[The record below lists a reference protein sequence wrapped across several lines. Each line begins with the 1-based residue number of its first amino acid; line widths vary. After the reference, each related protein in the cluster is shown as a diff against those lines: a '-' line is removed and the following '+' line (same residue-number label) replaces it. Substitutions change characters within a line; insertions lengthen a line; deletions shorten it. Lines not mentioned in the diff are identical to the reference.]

1 MKCEEVV
8 EWMHR
13 YLDHDLGEAETAQM
27 LQHVAQ
33 CAECAENFSLLRALS
48 RELEDLPQVTPRF
61 SLVDAIMPQLD
72 AIDEAKREQSSTI
85 QEMSPVPAAFE
96 NLQRS
101 SERKPKQKWLNSMAG
116 RMSMGAAAA
125 AVVLGVAIFGY
136 QPEKVENAEMIMST
150 GSTQEG
156 GNEDQN
162 PLSREINNEDS
173 SSSLQSDNSVWV
185 DNSESQPSAQDEPTQ
200 EVGPEENGSEKVQ
213 EPELKEGQTP
223 KQPDTGSEMNKSDA
237 TKNAP
242 SSSNPADS
250 TKSAD
255 QQKSQDSETATGPST
270 TGPSAG
276 STESGATDSENQESQ
291 LFTSQDMPDVKVEE
305 PTEGVTSPDS
315 ETGMNASGGN
325 KGLAATDSGNL
336 ANTTP
341 KEWKSP
347 DGSYLVMLLGDQ
359 ISIYS
364 KPAADP
370 DVLNLVEQRNV
381 EGTLKSASWSQ
392 DSTVFNYETDQDG
405 ITVKKSFNV
414 STAPSGN
421 STK

>member
-136 QPEKVENAEMIMST
+136 QPEKIENAEMMMST

-223 KQPDTGSEMNKSDA
+223 KQPDTGSELNKSDA
-237 TKNAP
+237 AKNAP

-250 TKSAD
+250 TKRAD
-255 QQKSQDSETATGPST
+255 QQKSQDSGAAA
-270 TGPSAG
+270 GPSAG
-276 STESGATDSENQESQ
+276 STESGATEPENGDAQS
-291 LFTSQDMPDVKVEE
+291 FITSQDMPDVKVEE
-305 PTEGVTSPDS
+305 PTAGVTSPDS
-315 ETGMNASGGN
+315 ETNMDAAGGN
-325 KGLAATDSGNL
+325 KGLAATDSGAL
-336 ANTTP
+336 ATTTP

-364 KPAADP
+364 KSAADP

-381 EGTLKSASWSQ
+381 EGTLKSASWSK

-405 ITVKKSFNV
+405 TTVKKSFNV
-414 STAPSGN
+414 STGSSGT
-421 STK
+421 SGK

>member
-48 RELEDLPQVTPRF
+48 RELEYLPQVTPRF

-125 AVVLGVAIFGY
+125 VVLGVAIFGY
-136 QPEKVENAEMIMST
+136 QPEKIENAEMIMST

-185 DNSESQPSAQDEPTQ
+185 DTSESQPSAQDKQAQ
-200 EVGPEENGSEKVQ
+200 EVGPKEDGSEKVQ
-213 EPELKEGQTP
+213 EPELKEDQTP
-223 KQPDTGSEMNKSDA
+223 KQPDTGSELNKSDA
-237 TKNAP
+237 TKNTP

-250 TKSAD
+250 TQSMD
-255 QQKSQDSETATGPST
+255 QQKSQDSGSA

-276 STESGATDSENQESQ
+276 STESGATEPENGDAQS
-291 LFTSQDMPDVKVEE
+291 LTSQDMPDVKVEE

-315 ETGMNASGGN
+315 ETGMDASGGN
-325 KGLAATDSGNL
+325 KGLVATDSGAL
-336 ANTTP
+336 ATTTP

-381 EGTLKSASWSQ
+381 EGTLKSASWSK
-392 DSTVFNYETDQDG
+392 DSTIFNYETDQDG
-405 ITVKKSFNV
+405 TTVKKSFNV
-414 STAPSGN
+414 STASSGT
-421 STK
+421 SAK

>member
-48 RELEDLPQVTPRF
+48 RELEDLPQVSPKF

-101 SERKPKQKWLNSMAG
+101 SERKPKQKWLNSMTG

-136 QPEKVENAEMIMST
+136 QPEKIENAEMMMST
-150 GSTQEG
+150 GSSQES
-156 GNEDQN
+156 GNTDQS
-162 PLSREINNEDS
+162 PLSREISNEDS
-173 SSSLQSDNSVWV
+173 SSPASNNSGLI
-185 DNSESQPSAQDEPTQ
+185 DDYNQPFVEDKKSQ
-200 EVGPEENGSEKVQ
+200 EVAPEEDGLEKKQ
-213 EPELKEGQTP
+213 EPEIKEDPAP
-223 KQPDTGSEMNKSDA
+223 KQPASGTESNKSSD
-237 TKNAP
+237 TKESP
-242 SSSNPADS
+242 STSKPADS
-250 TKSAD
+250 TRSANP
-255 QQKSQDSETATGPST
+255 QISQDSASATD
-270 TGPSAG
+270 PSAG
-276 STESGATDSENQESQ
+276 TAESGTTEPENGDAQS
-291 LFTSQDMPDVKVEE
+291 FTSQDMPDAKVED
-305 PTEGVTSPDS
+305 PTDGATSPDS
-315 ETGMNASGGN
+315 ETGMDAAGVN
-325 KGLAATDSGNL
+325 KGLAVETDSSAL
-336 ANTTP
+336 TNTTP

-370 DVLNLVEQRNV
+370 DVLNLVEQRSLD
-381 EGTLKSASWSQ
+381 GTLKSASWSK

-405 ITVKKSFNV
+405 TTVKKSFNV
-414 STAPSGN
+414 STASSGT
-421 STK
+421 SVK

>member
-116 RMSMGAAAA
+116 RMSLGAAAA
-125 AVVLGVAIFGY
+125 AVVLGIAIFGY
-136 QPEKVENAEMIMST
+136 QPEKIENAEVMMST
-150 GSTQEG
+150 GSNQEG
-156 GNEDQN
+156 GNADQN
-162 PLSREINNEDS
+162 PVSREINNDEPSAASSDS
-173 SSSLQSDNSVWV
+173 SSLIEDFN
-185 DNSESQPSAQDEPTQ
+185 QPFVEDKKPPETA
-200 EVGPEENGSEKVQ
+200 PEEDGSEKAQ
-213 EPELKEGQTP
+213 EPVTKENPTP
-223 KQPDTGSEMNKSDA
+223 KQPASGSETNKSTD
-237 TKNAP
+237 TKGTP
-242 SSSNPADS
+242 SSSDSADS
-250 TKSAD
+250 TKSVN
-255 QQKSQDSETATGPST
+255 QQKNEDTGTATAP
-270 TGPSAG
+270 PAG
-276 STESGATDSENQESQ
+276 SDGNGATEPETGDAQS
-291 LFTSQDMPDVKVEE
+291 FTSQDMPDIKVEE
-305 PTEGVTSPDS
+305 PTESTTTPDS
-315 ETGMNASGGN
+315 ETGMDAAGGN
-325 KGLAATDSGNL
+325 KGFAATDSGAL
-336 ANTTP
+336 SNTTP

-347 DGSYLVMLLGDQ
+347 DGSYLVMLLDDQ

-364 KPAADP
+364 KSANDP

-381 EGTLKSASWSQ
+381 GGTLKSASWST
-392 DSTVFNYETDQDG
+392 DSTVFNYETDKDG
-405 ITVKKSFNV
+405 TTVKKSFNV
-414 STAPSGN
+414 STASSGT
-421 STK
+421 SAK